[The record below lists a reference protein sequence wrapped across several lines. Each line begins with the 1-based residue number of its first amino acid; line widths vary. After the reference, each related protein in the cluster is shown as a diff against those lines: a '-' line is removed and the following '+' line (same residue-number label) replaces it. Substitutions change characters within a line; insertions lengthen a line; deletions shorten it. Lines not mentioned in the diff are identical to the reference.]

1 MSPAATAD
9 TRAPGAA
16 PARGAPAPRVAMV
29 IQRFRPYF
37 SGQGVQVEA
46 LCGALARAG
55 VESTIVTAR
64 RVAGGP
70 PEGATAA
77 GYERHDGYEV
87 ARLRCDVPGLP
98 FTGRRTRWWTPV
110 FGVRTERWLARH
122 TGAIDLVHVHGLTD
136 GLYGAWR
143 FARRAGA
150 PIVLEMTLL
159 GTDDPVA
166 FAANPN
172 TFQAWRERIY
182 RGCDGYVAMSEALA
196 RRYRESG
203 LDPER
208 LTVIPQGVDT
218 RRFAPA
224 AASERAALRARL
236 GLAGAGDGPVC
247 VFVGSLIERKG
258 IDVLLAAWARIA
270 AAQPAAR
277 LLVVGK
283 DSFGDDPAAA
293 AFLER
298 ALGSLT
304 ADARARVLR
313 AGLRDDV
320 APYLRAADLFLF
332 PSRRE
337 GFGTVMIE
345 AMACGLACV
354 VAELPGITDTIFAAD
369 GRQGLVIAQDAAEA
383 LAARTLELLAAPA
396 RRAAIGAAARERAV
410 AGFDIDTI
418 AARYVAWYRSILA
431 RPRVS
436 A

>member
-1 MSPAATAD
+1 
-9 TRAPGAA
+9 
-16 PARGAPAPRVAMV
+16 MV

-37 SGQGVQVEA
+37 SGQGVQVQA
-46 LCGALARAG
+46 LCEALARRG

-70 PEGATAA
+70 PEGASAPA
-77 GYERHDGYEV
+77 HERGDGYAV

-98 FTGRRTRWWTPV
+98 FTGARTRWWTPV
-110 FGVRTERWLARH
+110 FGLRTERWLEARV
-122 TGAIDLVHVHGLTD
+122 GALDVVHVHGLTD

-143 FARRAGA
+143 FARRARV
-150 PIVLEMTLL
+150 PIGFEMTLL
-159 GTDDPVA
+159 GADDPVA
-166 FAANPN
+166 FAANPA
-172 TFQAWRERIY
+172 TLQAWRERIY

-203 LDPER
+203 LDPDR
-208 LTVIPQGVDT
+208 LRVIPQGVDT

-224 AASERAALRARL
+224 AEDQRAALRARL
-236 GLAGAGDGPVC
+236 GLEGDGPLC

-258 IDVLLAAWARIA
+258 LDVLLAAWERITA
-270 AAQPAAR
+270 NEPAAR
-277 LLVVGK
+277 LVLVGK
-283 DSFGDDPAAA
+283 DEFGDDPGAA

-298 ALGSLT
+298 AFAAL
-304 ADARARVLR
+304 APAARSRVVR

-320 APYLRAADLFLF
+320 APYLRAADVFLF

-354 VAELPGITDTIFAAD
+354 VSELPGITDTIFAAD
-369 GRQGLVIAQDAAEA
+369 GSQGVMVAQDAPDELAERA
-383 LAARTLELLAAPA
+383 LALLGSAELRRTV
-396 RRAAIGAAARERAV
+396 GAAARERAV
-410 AGFDIDTI
+410 AAFDIDAI
-418 AARYVAWYRSILA
+418 AARYLEWYRWLIA
-431 RPRVS
+431 HPRGS